1 MRAVTGYILL
11 WVFVLTVATLH
22 AKDGTDNVRAGQK
35 LFARYC
41 AECHGATGQGT
52 DRAPSLQVYVKRSQP
67 PMLVSFIKNGKLRAG
82 MPSWSRLPDQQLSQI
97 VDYLQTL
104 AVRGQ

>member
-1 MRAVTGYILL
+1 MRVLAISILVSIL
-11 WVFVLTVATLH
+11 IPASALH
-22 AKDGTDNVRAGQK
+22 AQEPNGGVRAGQK

-52 DRAPSLQVYVKRSQP
+52 DRAPSLRVYVKRSQP
-67 PMLVSFIKNGKLRAG
+67 PMLVSFIKNGKLQAG

-97 VDYLQTL
+97 VEYLQML
-104 AVRGQ
+104 AERGQ